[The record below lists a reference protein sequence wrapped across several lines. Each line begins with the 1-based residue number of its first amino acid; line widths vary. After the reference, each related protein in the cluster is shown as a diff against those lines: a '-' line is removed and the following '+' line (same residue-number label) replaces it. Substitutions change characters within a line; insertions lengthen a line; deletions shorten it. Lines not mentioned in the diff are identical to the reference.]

1 MEEFIVRKYKHEIY
15 AVYSKISKT
24 IKRVL
29 DGIEK
34 EKVDLTIRK

>member
-1 MEEFIVRKYKHEIY
+1 MNIWLELKKH
-15 AVYSKISKT
+15 SKT

-34 EKVDLTIRK
+34 EKSRFKLLGSKL